1 MANPIVVFT
10 TNKGSF
16 EAEIY
21 ADKMPITA
29 GNFLSLVKEGFYD
42 GIHFHRV
49 IKDFMLQFGCPHAK
63 DPRNPA
69 CGTGGPN
76 PNTTY
81 EVPGKGPK
89 QRDATGSIPDEL
101 THKISN
107 EPGTLSMANA
117 GPNSGG
123 SQFFVNT
130 VHNSFLDWFDKSS
143 DSSHPV
149 FGKVTAGME
158 VVKTIE
164 GMRTD
169 PNDNPLEPIKMISVK
184 LK

>member
-1 MANPIVVFT
+1 M
-10 TNKGSF
+10 
-16 EAEIY
+16 
-21 ADKMPITA
+21 
-29 GNFLSLVKEGFYD
+29 SLVKEGFYD

-107 EPGTLSMANA
+107 EPGTLSMANTGA
-117 GPNSGG
+117 PNSGG
-123 SQFFVNT
+123 AQFFINT
-130 VHNSFLDWFDKSS
+130 AHNDYLDWWTPGQSK
-143 DSSHPV
+143 HPV
-149 FGKVTAGME
+149 FGKITDGMD
-158 VVKTIE
+158 VVKKIEDFGSRSGQMSKPVQMLSVTIE
-164 GMRTD
+164 A
-169 PNDNPLEPIKMISVK
+169 
-184 LK
+184 